1 MKLKS
6 FLIGST
12 MLAALVIGGCNEND
26 TPVDPTPTPVAPKAV
41 TNLQAVSLSE
51 TSVGLRWNAPVDTAL
66 TGYDVSWKSSDG
78 TDSNGVNVISA
89 TDTTENATG
98 LKVGKTYAFTVKTKR
113 GTTLSTGVSVTWAG
127 AQRFSNDA
135 AAPTTTIRLYEKASS
150 KGSGLT
156 LDPSAGGPKNM
167 SVATPTAPVQLGFI
181 VDTVIVDTVTKA
193 KEEKIVIGAA
203 YSFPEFKNVLLF
215 DSNTYVS
222 NTTWIAMGLNDW
234 FIPQSLDKYIPGN
247 GNFRA
252 FTFDATVT
260 DATGQGFIVRTGA
273 TGNYHYARVFV
284 NNIGGKLLQG
294 TFPNRYVELTISYQN
309 TPNVPFAKRG
319 VESPVGVYSRRLY

>member
-1 MKLKS
+1 
-6 FLIGST
+6 

-26 TPVDPTPTPVAPKAV
+26 NPIDPTPTPVAPKAI

-66 TGYDVSWKSSDG
+66 TGYDVSWESSDG
-78 TDSNGVNVISA
+78 VDSNGVSVISA

-98 LKVGKTYAFTVKTKR
+98 LTAGKTYTFTVKTKR

-135 AAPTTTIRLYEKASS
+135 AEPTTTIRLYEKASS

-167 SVATPTAPVQLGFI
+167 SVATPTGPVQLGFI
-181 VDTVIVDTVTKA
+181 VDANGKV
-193 KEEKIVIGAA
+193 VIGAA
-203 YSFPEFKNVLLF
+203 YSFPEFKNVDKF

-222 NTTWIAMGLNDW
+222 TQSWVAMGLNDW
-234 FIPQSLDKYIPGN
+234 FIPQSLDKYIPADGN
-247 GNFRA
+247 LRA

-260 DATGQGFIVRTGA
+260 GATGQGFVVRTGA

-294 TFPNRYVELTISYQN
+294 TAPNRYVELTISYQN

-319 VESPVGVYSRRLY
+319 AESPVGVYSRRLY